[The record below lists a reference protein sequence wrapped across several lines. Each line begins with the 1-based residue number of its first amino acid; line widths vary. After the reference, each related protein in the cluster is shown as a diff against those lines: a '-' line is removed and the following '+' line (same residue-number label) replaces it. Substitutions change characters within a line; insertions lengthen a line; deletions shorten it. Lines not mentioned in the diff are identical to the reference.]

1 MRHSDQPTIHPDRE
15 ARAQVA
21 RAIIRSTVLACI
33 VFLVALVL
41 LLALPQARAVPI
53 VDDAYDFA
61 LGPNGFT
68 TQAVG
73 KPTGNVPPTNGGRR
87 WTHGS
92 SQWSVNWAPVS
103 GPLVATG
110 NYLTGPVIN
119 VSGSGGESPGL
130 LVDEI
135 RFSLAHKFNFPFPGS
150 VPPAAG
156 QLAYS
161 INGGPFVGLPVQ
173 AFETGALSA
182 GPAPFGPSLL
192 GPFVGQTTLVAPTF
206 VPPVGAYSDLFP
218 LINGGAS
225 FTGVTP
231 GYTDTGGTWV
241 PSVATVTI
249 PSTLITSFQ
258 IRLINANLG
267 STCPADAG
275 WDVRYLQVDFAAPEP
290 GSLLL
295 AVAGISAVAGSRLLR
310 TRAQWGDRSRCRG
323 GLAAAWAALNT
334 WPRGRG

>member
-1 MRHSDQPTIHPDRE
+1 E

-41 LLALPQARAVPI
+41 LLALPQARAVPV

-73 KPTGNVPPTNGGRR
+73 KPAGNVPPTTDGKR

-92 SQWSVNWAPVS
+92 GQWSVNWSPVS

-110 NYLTGPVIN
+110 NYLTSPVIN
-119 VSGSGGESPGL
+119 VSGSGGEIPGL
-130 LVDEI
+130 AIDKI

-161 INGGPFVGLPVQ
+161 INGGPFVGLPAS
-173 AFETGALSA
+173 AFETGSLSA

-192 GPFVGQTTLVAPTF
+192 DPFVGQTTLVAPTF
-206 VPPVGAYSDLFP
+206 VPPVGANSDLFP
-218 LINGGAS
+218 LINAGAA

-231 GYTDTGGTWV
+231 GYTATGGTWV
-241 PSVATVTI
+241 PTVATVTLGTAAFI
-249 PSTLITSFQ
+249 NSFQ

-290 GSLLL
+290 GSFLL
-295 AVAGISAVAGSRLLR
+295 AAAGISVVAGSRLLR
-310 TRAQWGDRSRCRG
+310 TWPRRGDRPGRCG
-323 GLAAAWAALNT
+323 GLAAMRAVLSIA
-334 WPRGRG
+334 PRDRG

>member
-1 MRHSDQPTIHPDRE
+1 MTLPNHSPNAPDPEVRSRIV
-15 ARAQVA
+15 RATV
-21 RAIIRSTVLACI
+21 RSIWAACI
-33 VFLVALVL
+33 LFLVALAL
-41 LLALPQARAVPI
+41 LVAIPQARAVPI

-61 LGPNGFT
+61 LGPNNFT
-68 TQAVG
+68 TQPVG
-73 KPTGNVPPTNGGRR
+73 KPAGNVPPTTGGKR

-92 SQWSVNWAPVS
+92 GQWSVNWSPVN

-110 NYLTGPVIN
+110 NYLTSPVIN
-119 VSGSGGESPGL
+119 VSGSGGELPG
-130 LVDEI
+130 VAIDVFRI
-135 RFSLAHKFNFPFPGS
+135 SLAHKFNFPFPGS

-161 INGGPFVGLPVQ
+161 INGGPFVGLPVS
-173 AFETGALSA
+173 AFSTGSLSA

-192 GPFVGQTTLVAPTF
+192 GPYVGQTTLVAPTF

-218 LINGGAS
+218 LINAGAA

-241 PSVATVTI
+241 PTVVTGTI
-249 PSTLITSFQ
+249 APTFINSFQ

-290 GSLLL
+290 GSLVL
-295 AVAGISAVAGSRLLR
+295 AAFGIAGTVGWQLAKRR
-310 TRAQWGDRSRCRG
+310 RG
-323 GLAAAWAALNT
+323 GRRFSNAPPDRA
-334 WPRGRG
+334 